1 MEKGTDLFMDT
12 KDLTPTT
19 STSWFETDR
28 QGVLHSLHWEQ
39 PPLPL
44 KPGQSIAPLFEEAP
58 HQLSNLFSQLSTQDL
73 VSLALPCRRK
83 LLLLRCKK
91 TDPDTLRWEIESSVQ
106 ADPFVGRSEETAQIR
121 ECLTA
126 MDNCLSYLM
135 ENSLE
140 TSFEQDMA
148 GNALNRCQLLMKH
161 CLNMERYHQLIHGEC
176 CPQLRR
182 MNLRTFLNYLT
193 QELQRDSRCS
203 QVKTF
208 ASRDNI
214 IIQGDPSALLEII
227 LNILTNSLEF
237 SPADA
242 PVTIRLERQEDVAV
256 FRISDEGCGL
266 PSGDVTQAL
275 TPYFSLK
282 PENGQRAG
290 LGLGLTN
297 AYLLCQAMGG
307 SILISSKENYGTT
320 VLLRFPIDQ
329 SEDEVGDE
337 IGSRDY
343 YSLQFQR
350 GHFSPIQVFLSS
362 LGPPRSGDEPSR
374 Q

>member
-1 MEKGTDLFMDT
+1 MDT
-12 KDLTPTT
+12 KDLTSTPTP
-19 STSWFETDR
+19 SWFETDR
-28 QGVLHSLHWEQ
+28 QGVLRSLHWEQ

-58 HQLSNLFSQLSTQDL
+58 HQLSNLFSQLSTRDQ

-91 TDPDTLRWEIESSVQ
+91 TDSDTLRWEVESSVQ

-126 MDNCLSYLM
+126 MDNCLSYLL

-148 GNALNRCQLLMKH
+148 SNALNRCQLLMKH
-161 CLNMERYHQLIHGEC
+161 CLNMERYHELIHGEYQ
-176 CPQLRR
+176 PKLRR
-182 MNLRTFLNYLT
+182 MNLRSFLNYLS
-193 QELQRDSRCS
+193 QELARDSRCS
-203 QVKTF
+203 QVKAF
-208 ASRDNI
+208 ASRENI
-214 IIQGDPSALLEII
+214 VIQGDPAALLEII

-242 PVTIRLERQEDVAV
+242 PVSIRLEKQDSFAV
-256 FRISDEGCGL
+256 FRISDEGNGL
-266 PSGDVTQAL
+266 PGGDVTQAL
-275 TPYFSLK
+275 TPYYSRK

-297 AYLLCQAMGG
+297 AYLLCQALGG
-307 SILISSKENYGTT
+307 NILISSKENHGTT
-320 VLLRFPIDQ
+320 VLLRFPICGETD
-329 SEDEVGDE
+329 VGGE
-337 IGSRDY
+337 EMGSRDY
-343 YSLQFQR
+343 YSDLLQR
-350 GHFSPIQVFLSS
+350 GHFGPIQVFLSA
-362 LGPPRSGDEPSR
+362 LGPAGKTKS
-374 Q
+374 